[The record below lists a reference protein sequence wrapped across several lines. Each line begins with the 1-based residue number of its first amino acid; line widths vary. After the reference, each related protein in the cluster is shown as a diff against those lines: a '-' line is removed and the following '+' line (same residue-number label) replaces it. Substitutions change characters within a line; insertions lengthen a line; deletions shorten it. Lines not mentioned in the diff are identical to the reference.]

1 MNRRGCILCFHPVVK
16 GLCSAL
22 LKKFNLA
29 GAVGT
34 TLEDMLVVLYN
45 NARAARSAERTRLDR
60 QIRGALHNVAAGI
73 CCDVTI
79 EPMRYSG

>member
-1 MNRRGCILCFHPVVK
+1 VIVCFHPVVN

-34 TLEDMLVVLYN
+34 TLEDMLVVLHN

-60 QIRGALHNVAAGI
+60 QILALHNVAAGI